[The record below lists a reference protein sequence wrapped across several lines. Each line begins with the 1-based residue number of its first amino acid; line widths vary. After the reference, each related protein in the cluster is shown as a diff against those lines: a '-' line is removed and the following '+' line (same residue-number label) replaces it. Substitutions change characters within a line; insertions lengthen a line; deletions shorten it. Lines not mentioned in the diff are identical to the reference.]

1 MTSFGSVFSVV
12 PQGTP
17 TDPHSLLRQRARW
30 AASMVKA
37 LPKGVL
43 R

>member
-12 PQGTP
+12 PEGTP
-17 TDPHSLLRQRARW
+17 DSMHLRLRQCARR
-30 AASMVKA
+30 AASMVKT

-43 R
+43 G